1 MCTLLV
7 VDDES
12 LERQAI
18 RQIIKRE
25 ELPMEVVGEAA
36 SGDVAVELAETL
48 KPDVVLLDI
57 RMPGLNGIEV
67 MKRLRGFLPDCRIII
82 LTAFDEFQYAREAVQ
97 WGAFNYLL
105 KPVRPSELV
114 RVLVTAAEQV
124 REEKQQ
130 RAEAER
136 LRQQAKMQAQQA
148 APLLRLNLFA
158 ESVQVNPSG
167 VLVSME
173 RSLLEKIRCG
183 ERQEAQTGL
192 KALLDE
198 ALERW
203 DSLEMVK
210 TYLVELLILLSRSAM
225 EGGAQLDR
233 LSLSDRERIEGLLA
247 CRSKEDCRAWTET
260 TLESLFDSM
269 VDNRSSANRRLINR
283 ACEFINANCQR
294 NLSLEEVARSA
305 HLSPYYFSR
314 IFKTEKGCNFVDFLT
329 NARMEKAKKLLT
341 DTDYNLIQIASQV
354 GYQDSSY
361 FCRVFRKETGM
372 TPNRYRKEMR
382 RGGGPQAMT
391 K

>member
-25 ELPMEVVGEAA
+25 DLAMEVVGEAA
-36 SGDVAVELAETL
+36 SGDDAVALAETVR
-48 KPDVVLLDI
+48 PDVVLLDI

-105 KPVRPSELV
+105 KPVRPAELV
-114 RVLVTAAEQV
+114 RVLATAADQV
-124 REEKQQ
+124 REEGEK

-136 LRQQAKMQAQQA
+136 LRHQAKLQAQNA

-158 ESVQVNPSG
+158 ESVHITPSG

-183 ERQEAQTGL
+183 ERREAQAGL
-192 KALLDE
+192 QALLDE
-198 ALERW
+198 ALQRW
-203 DSLEMVK
+203 DSLETVK

-225 EGGAQLDR
+225 EGGAQLNR

-247 CRSKEDCRAWTET
+247 CRTKEDCRAWTER

-283 ACEFINANCQR
+283 ACEYITANCQR

-329 NARMEKAKKLLT
+329 NARMERAKKLLT
-341 DTDYNLIQIASQV
+341 DTDNNLIQIAGQV

-382 RGGGPQAMT
+382 RGNFTQAIS